1 MRKAG
6 RWVVAGALALGGLGT
21 PVFAH
26 EKSEQGAAQK
36 KVTMDE
42 LPSAVQSTFQKEAA
56 GGQVEELRS
65 EKRAGKTIYE
75 GEVVQNGKG
84 TELQVSQDGSILKR
98 GKPHDEA
105 TEKEHGEEK

>member
-1 MRKAG
+1 MRNVG
-6 RWVVAGALALGGLGT
+6 RWVFVGALALGAGG

-26 EKSEQGAAQK
+26 EKGEAGQAHK
-36 KVTMDE
+36 KVTMDQ

-84 TELQVSQDGSILKR
+84 TELQVSEDGSIVKR

-105 TEKEHGEEK
+105 MEREHGGEK